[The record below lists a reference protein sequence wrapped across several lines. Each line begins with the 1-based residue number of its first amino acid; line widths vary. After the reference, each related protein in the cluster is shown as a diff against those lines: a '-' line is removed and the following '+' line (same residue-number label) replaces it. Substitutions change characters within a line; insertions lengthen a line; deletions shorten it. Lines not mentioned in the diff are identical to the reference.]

1 MNILECER
9 AWFTVDDVDKKSNNS
24 LCEFYQPWSNLKTE
38 KSFSIEELV
47 PYEILIEVL
56 HSELAKV
63 MEFLLLPFVFF
74 LTDQAGNIIN
84 IVSPFETFQEKVDH
98 YGIRSG
104 TNLSKQI
111 SGVNA
116 VSLAMEVESIAVV
129 RGEEHSMPMFK
140 EWNCVCAP
148 IMINDCIC
156 GYIDISFEA
165 ERQLGFSILFIKQ
178 LSEKIVLKLKERSPK
193 LIEYIFQEK
202 CDLYRLSPRE
212 REVAYHWALRKG
224 ALQISNDLNVKEGT
238 VRNIVKSIYSKMNI
252 SERWE
257 LIERLAIVVPTI

>member
-1 MNILECER
+1 LDILECER

-24 LCEFYQPWSNLKTE
+24 VCEFCQPWSNIKTE

-47 PYEILIEVL
+47 PYEILVEVL
-56 HSELAKV
+56 HSELAEV
-63 MEFLLLPFVFF
+63 TEFLLLPFVFF
-74 LTDQAGNIIN
+74 LTDRAGNIIN
-84 IVSPFETFQEKVDH
+84 IVSPFEMFQEKIDH
-98 YGIRSG
+98 FGIRNG
-104 TNLSKQI
+104 TNLSKQF

-116 VSLAMEVESIAVV
+116 VSLAMEVKSIAVV
-129 RGEEHSMPMFK
+129 RGKEHSNPMFK

-148 IMINDCIC
+148 IMINGLIC

-178 LSEKIVLKLKERSPK
+178 LSEKIVLKLKEKSPK
-193 LIEYIFQEK
+193 LIEHRFQEK
-202 CDLYRLSPRE
+202 CDSYRLSPRE
-212 REVAYHWALRKG
+212 REVAYHWSLRKG

-238 VRNIVKSIYSKMNI
+238 VRNIVKSIYSKLNI

-257 LIERLAIVVPTI
+257 LIEILML